1 MVGCG
6 CWLWLRGDW
15 VLGVGGVVLGAWLV
29 WVLVVVWCLFFERN
43 ARSVSQHTNLA
54 EVWPSA
60 SLHNTVVLPTDLE
73 PPAPGQQKTSTQL
86 ETRGFPG
93 EFAPAPASKKQAR
106 NLNA

>member
-73 PPAPGQQKTSTQL
+73 PHALTY
-86 ETRGFPG
+86 
-93 EFAPAPASKKQAR
+93 R
-106 NLNA
+106 NLSLNWTANAQGKPTLFAQG